1 MEENYKQFQRV
12 TDRLIT
18 YLRFRDNER
27 KQGEDEVWEKI
38 EKGLVSKKVFSLK
51 RRIYM
56 GITAVAAVVI
66 FLFFFFFIEYKQP
79 GNSDS
84 LDKYVALL
92 EEPVLDS
99 SQIQVYLSS
108 QDKITVEE
116 KTASVTYSS
125 KGSVLINE

>member
-51 RRIYM
+51 PAYLYGDNSCSCCGYIF
-56 GITAVAAVVI
+56 I
-66 FLFFFFFIEYKQP
+66 FLY
-79 GNSDS
+79 
-84 LDKYVALL
+84 
-92 EEPVLDS
+92 
-99 SQIQVYLSS
+99 
-108 QDKITVEE
+108 
-116 KTASVTYSS
+116 
-125 KGSVLINE
+125 

>member
-38 EKGLVSKKVFSLK
+38 EKGTWVSKKVFSLK

-56 GITAVAAVVI
+56 GDNSCSCCGYIFI
-66 FLFFFFFIEYKQP
+66 FLY
-79 GNSDS
+79 
-84 LDKYVALL
+84 
-92 EEPVLDS
+92 
-99 SQIQVYLSS
+99 
-108 QDKITVEE
+108 
-116 KTASVTYSS
+116 
-125 KGSVLINE
+125 

>member
-56 GITAVAAVVI
+56 GNSCSCCGYIFI
-66 FLFFFFFIEYKQP
+66 FLY
-79 GNSDS
+79 
-84 LDKYVALL
+84 
-92 EEPVLDS
+92 
-99 SQIQVYLSS
+99 
-108 QDKITVEE
+108 
-116 KTASVTYSS
+116 
-125 KGSVLINE
+125 

>member
-66 FLFFFFFIEYKQP
+66 FWTNMLHYWRSLFWIAPRFKSIY
-79 GNSDS
+79 
-84 LDKYVALL
+84 LL
-92 EEPVLDS
+92 R
-99 SQIQVYLSS
+99 I
-108 QDKITVEE
+108 K
-116 KTASVTYSS
+116 
-125 KGSVLINE
+125 